1 MIDPAD
7 PEYKTKAANRAILE
21 MFAVMLLSM
30 LITGWLLGK
39 P

>member
-7 PEYKTKAANRAILE
+7 PEYKTKAANRALLE
-21 MFAVMLLSM
+21 MLVVMILSM